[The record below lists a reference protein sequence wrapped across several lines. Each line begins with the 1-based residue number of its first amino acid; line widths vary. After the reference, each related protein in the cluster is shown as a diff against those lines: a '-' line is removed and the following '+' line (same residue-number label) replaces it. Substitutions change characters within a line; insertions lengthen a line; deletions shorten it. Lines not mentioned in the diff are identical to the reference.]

1 MENKDKEVTGF
12 DYLWCA
18 LYASAAFAIEL
29 LLLAI
34 EGKIGFNTQNLTTA
48 HYDPVDYC
56 RGYYHSD
63 WQKNDR
69 T

>member
-1 MENKDKEVTGF
+1 MENKDREVTGF

-48 HYDPVDYC
+48 QSK
-56 RGYYHSD
+56 RNILAS
-63 WQKNDR
+63 QMQLI
-69 T
+69 